1 MCPALLL
8 IIFCSMYCIKH
19 ILVGLRQM
27 NNMCVHGSAIADP
40 QEIQKVMERL
50 NKKAACICVAGR
62 YNAGK
67 STLINALLG
76 SKYAYKLVHACSCN
90 S

>member
-1 MCPALLL
+1 
-8 IIFCSMYCIKH
+8 
-19 ILVGLRQM
+19 M
-27 NNMCVHGSAIADP
+27 NEMRSIATVDP
-40 QEIQKVMERL
+40 QAIEKVIEQL
-50 NKKAACICVAGR
+50 NQNAAYICVAGR

-76 SKYAYKLVHACSCN
+76 SEYANKLVLAHLYN